1 MATPNKM
8 IISKM
13 TVTTVAPAELWHY
26 GLPSVEVIKAGY
38 LPDRCIITSTDH
50 VVQKST
56 DYFYLDND
64 NKRLLNG
71 MNQVAGVVVYISKP
85 TVRAATS

>member
-13 TVTTVAPAELWHY
+13 TATTVAPAELWHY

-64 NKRLLNG
+64 NKRL
-71 MNQVAGVVVYISKP
+71 M
-85 TVRAATS
+85 